1 MSVLYL
7 NICMDKE
14 ELFLLHSLG
23 WGYPDVH
30 NITTPAAALLI
41 SLVFSSF
48 SHQPQSDLCTVFV
61 RNLDYPILS
70 WGLLRRPSRAPQHS
84 ESSH

>member
-30 NITTPAAALLI
+30 DPRRRVTHQPGIFLIQPPAAVR
-41 SLVFSSF
+41 SLHS
-48 SHQPQSDLCTVFV
+48 LC
-61 RNLDYPILS
+61 
-70 WGLLRRPSRAPQHS
+70 
-84 ESSH
+84 